1 MPNEKKRWRWRAYLD
16 DFRQDATGR
25 YIYTGKH
32 FALVG
37 DERARKIYF
46 AKLII
51 FGVLALLAT
60 VFPEC
65 LPPVEM
71 SRTPLTLLPWALQLI
86 AVLVAD
92 WSVFRILWHTTET
105 RAYIYNATVK
115 TLPVKTAFAAV
126 FAAVTVICQLIY
138 IILNGISSDFFT
150 ISRVIGPIA
159 TLAAEILL
167 FLTVKAGKWEEI
179 N

>member
-32 FALVG
+32 FTFVG

-46 AKLII
+46 AKLIV

-60 VFPEC
+60 AFPEC
-65 LPPVEM
+65 LPPVGI
-71 SRTPLTLLPWALQLI
+71 SRSPLTLIPWALQVI

-115 TLPVKTAFAAV
+115 TLPVKSAFAAF
-126 FAAVTVICQLIY
+126 FAAATVICQVIY

-150 ISRVIGPIA
+150 ISRVIGPPVA
-159 TLAAEILL
+159 LAAETFL
-167 FLTVKAGKWEEI
+167 FLTVKTGKWEEK
-179 N
+179 